1 MEFKTTKIVVCPTMV
16 EWCFCVFVLLWGGI
30 LKDVIFFIISF
41 FFSFQ
46 ILSFASSLW
55 SLSFVRLSGF
65 KDPCFCF
72 SMVDIYIY
80 IFFTAWLSK
89 SISSFSIEN
98 IHGCKFSFQ
107 THCNAFI
114 YRTCW
119 RWWNAVMYGGNNF
132 KESD

>member
-1 MEFKTTKIVVCPTMV
+1 MEVKTTKIVVCPTMV

-30 LKDVIFFIISF
+30 LKDVIFLLLV
-41 FFSFQ
+41 FSFPFRYCH
-46 ILSFASSLW
+46 LPAVCDLFLLW
-55 SLSFVRLSGF
+55 DFQDLRTPVSVSVWL
-65 KDPCFCF
+65 
-72 SMVDIYIY
+72 IYIY
-80 IFFTAWLSK
+80 IYFTAWLSK

-114 YRTCW
+114 YCTCW

>member
-114 YRTCW
+114 YCTCW

-132 KESD
+132 KESG